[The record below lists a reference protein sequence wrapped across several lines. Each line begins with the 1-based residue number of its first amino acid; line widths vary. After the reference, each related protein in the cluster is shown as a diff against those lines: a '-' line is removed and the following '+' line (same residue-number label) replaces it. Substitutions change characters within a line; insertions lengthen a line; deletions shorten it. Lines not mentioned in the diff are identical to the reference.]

1 MRRYIQLAF
10 VKALVISGGSTLIYA
25 LYGLVSKDQFKI
37 SLAVEIIFF
46 LAIFVVS
53 LIEYLWENRK
63 K

>member
-25 LYGLVSKDQFKI
+25 LYGLISKNPLKI
-37 SLAVEIIFF
+37 SLVVEIIFF
-46 LAIFVVS
+46 LAIFVTS